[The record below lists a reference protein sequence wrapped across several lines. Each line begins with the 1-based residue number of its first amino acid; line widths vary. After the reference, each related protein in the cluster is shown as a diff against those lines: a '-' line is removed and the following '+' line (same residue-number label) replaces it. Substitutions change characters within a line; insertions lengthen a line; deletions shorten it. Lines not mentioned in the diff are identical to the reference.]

1 MPVIRDIND
10 RDFRCCV
17 WQVTETMEQ
26 LLATLPDEGRELNEE
41 AQQRFSAPKRRLEFI
56 AVRVLL
62 HQMLPGAVIAY
73 HDNGKPFLEHS
84 DRRISISHTDGY
96 VAVMLSGQGEV
107 GVDIEQYGERVCRVA
122 SRFVNEREPVSGV
135 WEQLL
140 LWSAKETV
148 YKMMNCREV
157 DFREHLF
164 SSDWQPKPI
173 TGPECKGFMRM
184 QTFYPAHQKT
194 YQVYFETTER
204 FVLTYSFSSDSVQGL

>member
-10 RDFRCCV
+10 SDFRCCV
-17 WQVTETMEQ
+17 WQVTETMEE
-26 LLATLPDEGRELNEE
+26 LLAMLPNKGYELYEE
-41 AQQRFSAPKRRLEFI
+41 AQQRFSSPKRRQEFI

-62 HQMLPGAVIAY
+62 YQMQPGAVIGY
-73 HDNGKPFLEHS
+73 YDNGKPYLAHS
-84 DRRISISHTDGY
+84 CWRISISHTGGY
-96 VAVMLSGQGEV
+96 VAVILSDCGEV

-122 SRFVNEREPVSGV
+122 SHFINDDEQVIGV
-135 WEQLL
+135 WKQLL

-157 DFREHLF
+157 DFRKHLI

-184 QTFYPAHQKT
+184 RTFYPAHQKT

-204 FVLTYSFSSDSVQGL
+204 FVLTYSFVMDY

>member
-1 MPVIRDIND
+1 MPIIQDIND
-10 RDFRCCV
+10 RSFRCCV

-26 LLATLPDEGRELNEE
+26 LLATLPDEGRELYEE

-73 HDNGKPFLEHS
+73 RDNGKPYLVHS
-84 DRRISISHTDGY
+84 DCRISISHTDCY
-96 VAVMLSGQGEV
+96 VAVMLSGRGEV

-157 DFREHLF
+157 DFREHLI
-164 SSDWQPKPI
+164 SSDWQPKPVS
-173 TGPECKGFMRM
+173 GPEYRGGMQM
-184 QTFYPAHQKT
+184 QTFHPAHRKI
-194 YQVYFETTER
+194 YQVYLETSER
-204 FVLTYSFSSDSVQGL
+204 FVLTYSFFPDSVQGV

>member
-1 MPVIRDIND
+1 M
-10 RDFRCCV
+10 
-17 WQVTETMEQ
+17 WQVTETMED
-26 LLATLPDEGRELNEE
+26 LLAMLPDEGHELYEE
-41 AQQRFSAPKRRLEFI
+41 AQQRFSSPKRRQEFI

-62 HQMLPGAVIAY
+62 YQMQPGAVIGY
-73 HDNGKPFLEHS
+73 YDNGKPYLVHS
-84 DRRISISHTDGY
+84 CRRISISHTAGY
-96 VAVMLSGQGEV
+96 VAVMLSDSGEV

-157 DFREHLF
+157 DFREHLL
-164 SSDWQPKPI
+164 SSDWQPKPV
-173 TGPECKGFMRM
+173 TGPECQGFMRM
-184 QTFYPAHQKT
+184 QTFHPAHRKA

-204 FVLTYSFSSDSVQGL
+204 FVLTYSFVMDY